1 MKNIVQLLVFT
12 EILQVI
18 PLLQD
23 VSVSMAD
30 TLPQITSPLNPEKPQ
45 YNQVSTML
53 TLKWWENVSKND
65 TNDNIR

>member
-1 MKNIVQLLVFT
+1 MVSIDLVINLEITIDEKIVKLLVFT

-18 PLLQD
+18 PLLKA

-30 TLPQITSPLNPEKPQ
+30 TPLQITSPLNPEKPQ

-53 TLKWWENVSKND
+53 TLK
-65 TNDNIR
+65 